1 MAQVKAKAKS
11 AQPVTETKA
20 TAVKKSKKAKSD
32 IMANVVPT
40 DRKTRVLSHFFGDP
54 QKKILHRIQKIVDQ
68 INALAPKYAK
78 MDDETLA
85 AQTDVLKKRLT
96 KLTKQEESKGKADSQ
111 AKTDDSKKKKVVA
124 AATKK
129 TDTEGPEL
137 LHKNSDEVRE
147 KYAKAGTGSIDD
159 FNALDAIRERHA
171 AMRRKSALDEIL
183 PDAFAVVR
191 EMASRVLGQRHFD
204 VQLMGGI
211 VLHEGNIAEMK
222 TGEGKTLVATLPIY
236 LNALTGR
243 GVHFVTVNDY
253 LAQLHGGWM
262 GSLYWALGL
271 TTGVIINEESFI
283 YNPKYENKDHYD
295 KRMSHLKPCSRKE
308 AYAADITYGTNNEF
322 GFDYLRDNMVS
333 DPELLRQ
340 RELNFAIVDE
350 VDSILIDEARTPLI
364 ISAPAAENPDMY
376 IKFAAVAAQ
385 LTPPSKDAATAQ
397 HGLKNPLTGKSL
409 NPEDDEE
416 SDGDYELDEK
426 RKSVTLTDRGVDKVE
441 KMLGIKNLY
450 SPEHVRAVYHMD
462 QALKAQTLFKRDKDY
477 VVTNEGEV
485 IIVDEFTGR
494 LMQGRRYN
502 EGLHQAIEAKEHV
515 QVREESQ
522 TLATISF
529 QNYFRLYDKLSGMT
543 GTAFT
548 EAEEFQ
554 QIYGLDV
561 IQIPTNKPMIRAD
574 HNDKIFKT
582 EKGKIAA
589 LVEDIKKY
597 HAAGRPVLIG
607 SASIAKNELISSALT
622 KAGVKHEMLN
632 AKNNEKEA
640 EIIAKAGQKGAITLA
655 TNIAGRG
662 TDIMLGEEVADKG
675 GLVVIGSERHEARR
689 IDNQLRGRGGRQGD
703 PGDTVFYVSTEDD
716 LMRIFQGERI
726 SALMDRLGVADDQ
739 AIENSA
745 VSKTLEAAQKRVEGY
760 NFDTRKNVVQYD
772 NVINRHRKVVYS
784 IRRKILEGDD
794 ISPEIFRLIDAK
806 LNAFFSRHQRHIDDK
821 ALDEFIEAIPLE
833 REEIEQIA
841 AVKNDKKRLLK
852 AREAVM
858 KLYEGQEKE
867 IGDELLRGA
876 EREIYMQ
883 VLDVLWMQ
891 HLENMQHLREGIHWR
906 SVGQR
911 DPLVEYRSESQ
922 KLFDSLQETLQNEVL
937 KVIFHLRQTDINERK
952 VTDDEY
958 DSDLTRAAE
967 SAVEKG
973 VNEIGLPEARNSEE
987 DFKVK
992 KGETSAEK
1000 NRARKAAQKKKKVQ
1014 RQNRK
1019 KGRR

>member
-1 MAQVKAKAKS
+1 MRFLSEGV
-11 AQPVTETKA
+11 PIMTKQ
-20 TAVKKSKKAKSD
+20 KKAKSD
-32 IMANVVPT
+32 ILDSTVPR
-40 DRKTRVLSHFFGDP
+40 DNKARVLSKFFGDP
-54 QKKILHRIQKIVDQ
+54 QKRIISRLRKQVDE
-68 INALAPKYAK
+68 INDLSPKYEK
-78 MDDETLA
+78 MSDKELA
-85 AQTDVLKKRLT
+85 NQTNVLKK
-96 KLTKQEESKGKADSQ
+96 KLAKLSKK
-111 AKTDDSKKKKVVA
+111 DDSIKKKKKA
-124 AATKK
+124 NSKIISAKIDEK
-129 TDTEGPEL
+129 NGEEKQL
-137 LHKNSDEVRE
+137 LNKFSGEERE
-147 KYAKAGTGSIDD
+147 KYARAGTASIDD
-159 FNALDAIRERHA
+159 FNAIDAIRA
-171 AMRRKSALDEIL
+171 RRNAQKRKNALNEIL
-183 PDAFAVVR
+183 PEAFAVVR
-191 EMASRVLGQRHFD
+191 EMASRVLKQRHFD
-204 VQLMGGI
+204 VQLIGGI
-211 VLHEGNIAEMK
+211 ALHEGNVAEMK
-222 TGEGKTLVATLPIY
+222 TGEGKTLVATAPVY
-236 LNALTGR
+236 LNALSGN
-243 GVHFVTVNDY
+243 GVHVITVNDY

-262 GSLYWALGL
+262 GSLYYALGL
-271 TTGVIINEESFI
+271 STGVIINDLSFI
-283 YNPKYENKDHYD
+283 YDPEYVNEDHFD
-295 KRMSHLKPCSRKE
+295 KRMQQLKPCSRKE

-333 DPELLRQ
+333 EPELLRQ

-385 LTPPSKDAATAQ
+385 LEPSSQDFNAKK
-397 HGLKNPLTGKSL
+397 GLKNPLTGKYIDPS
-409 NPEDDEE
+409 DEQE
-416 SDGDYELDEK
+416 ADGDYILDEK
-426 RKSVTLTDRGVDKVE
+426 RHSANLTDKGVDKVQ
-441 KMLGIKNLY
+441 KMLGLKNLY
-450 SPEHVRAVYHMD
+450 SPEHVRSVYHID
-462 QALKAQTLFKRDKDY
+462 QALKAQAVFKRDKDY
-477 VVTNEGEV
+477 VVTNDGEV

-494 LMQGRRYN
+494 LMKGRRYN

-515 QVREESQ
+515 TVREESQ

-561 IQIPTNKPMIRAD
+561 IQIPTNRPMARLD

-582 EKGKIAA
+582 ENGKIKA
-589 LVEDIKKY
+589 LINDIKKY
-597 HAAGRPVLIG
+597 HEQGRPVLVG
-607 SASIAKNELISSALT
+607 SASITKNELISTALT
-622 KAGVKHEMLN
+622 KANLKHEMLN

-640 EIIAKAGQKGAITLA
+640 EIISKAGQSGAITLA

-662 TDIMLGEEVADKG
+662 TDIMLGDGVREIG

-739 AIENSA
+739 SIENKA

-772 NVINRHRKVVYS
+772 NVINRHRKVVYT

-794 ISPEIFRLIDAK
+794 ISPEIFRLIDARLK
-806 LNAFFSRHQRHIDDK
+806 VFFAHRERKIDDK
-821 ALDEFIEAIPLE
+821 ILDEFLAVFPFE
-833 REEIEQIA
+833 REKVQKLLAI
-841 AVKNDKKRLLK
+841 KNDKKRLIA
-852 AREAVM
+852 ARQATM
-858 KLYEGQEKE
+858 QLYEKQENE
-867 IGDELLRGA
+867 IGIELLRGA

-891 HLENMQHLREGIHWR
+891 HLENMQHLRDGIHWR

-937 KVIFHLRQTDINERK
+937 KVVFQLRASDINEEK

-958 DSDLTRAAE
+958 NSELTRAAE
-967 SAVEKG
+967 SAVEHG
-973 VNEIGLPEARNSEE
+973 VNEVGLPETRTSDS

-992 KGETSAEK
+992 KNESNSEK
-1000 NRARKAAQKKKKVQ
+1000 NHARKQAQKKKKAQ